1 MSIIGITQEQST
13 QEYYLV
19 FHHEIRP
26 VLDNIIDYYN
36 NDLDYMQYSDFH
48 EFKEIGSGGYR
59 TVYTAKY
66 KKYLEGHIP
75 ETVVIKRF
83 KNFDQELFISEVS
96 FFLYTN

>member
-1 MSIIGITQEQST
+1 MLIIGITQEQST

-19 FHHEIRP
+19 AHHEIRL

-36 NDLDYMQYSDFH
+36 NYFRYMQYSDFD
-48 EFKEIGSGGYR
+48 ELKEIGSGGYR

-66 KKYLEGHIP
+66 RKYLGRDIP

-83 KNFDQELFISEVS
+83 KNFDQIQELFISEVT
-96 FFLYTN
+96 F